1 MTTTMTPHIG
11 TRLVNA
17 CPMTLGDYNKLQGW
31 LIPEG
36 QNPADDG
43 YLVEYADGGKP
54 NHPDYAGYI
63 SWSPKGVFER
73 SYQPVEGLTFGIG
86 KAAVLL
92 KQGHRLR
99 RASWDADSYLRWS
112 DDIIMVV
119 YKDLTVGWTAS
130 HEDVMAD
137 DWQIAA
143 R

>member
-11 TRLVNA
+11 TKLVNA

-73 SYQPVEGLTFGIG
+73 AYQPVEGLTFDIG
-86 KAAVLL
+86 KASVLL
-92 KQGHRLR
+92 RQGHRVQRVGRAGHLR
-99 RASWDADSYLRWS
+99 LEGDFIQHIVDDMTVPYGFDQADVLS
-112 DDIIMVV
+112 
-119 YKDLTVGWTAS
+119 
-130 HEDVMAD
+130 D
-137 DWQIAA
+137 DWQIARA
-143 R
+143 